1 MIYTVEIDYADGTIE
16 FKEVKMGRVT
26 TQSGEIL
33 QHDRIVTEVTRQL
46 QREGRRYTSITV
58 TKVSDDMCSA
68 A

>member
-1 MIYTVEIDYADGTIE
+1 MVYSIEIDYADGTFEI
-16 FKEVKMGRVT
+16 KQVIMTKVS

-33 QHDRIVTEVTRQL
+33 QQDRIIAEVTRQL
-46 QREGRRYTSITV
+46 KHEGKLYNSITV